1 MGHCVSEGTVR
12 IIRAVYA
19 PIQIYELSA
28 SKLHRRG
35 IFSLQESL
43 LTGSFLFLHDF
54 FATWLTFNWIKA
66 KIVTKEGGVK

>member
-1 MGHCVSEGTVR
+1 MWDIVFLGGGTAR

-28 SKLHRRG
+28 SKLHRRRG
-35 IFSLQESL
+35 IFSLHESL

-54 FATWLTFNWIKA
+54 FCYMANVQLDK
-66 KIVTKEGGVK
+66 G

>member
-1 MGHCVSEGTVR
+1 MWEIVFRRERRGLF
-12 IIRAVYA
+12 RAVYA

-54 FATWLTFNWIKA
+54 FCYLANVQLDK
-66 KIVTKEGGVK
+66 G